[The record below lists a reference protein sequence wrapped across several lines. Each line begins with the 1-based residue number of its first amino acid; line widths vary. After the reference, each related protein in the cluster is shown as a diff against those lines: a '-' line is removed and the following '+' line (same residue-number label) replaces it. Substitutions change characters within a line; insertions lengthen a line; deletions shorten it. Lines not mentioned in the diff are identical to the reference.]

1 MVTTST
7 VLFSITSSL
16 MQRVLSL
23 HSVKISSELAGGF
36 MRTCAADC
44 LSTLLTSQMVG
55 WTWARSETA
64 SLSLKSLSSV
74 PLTAP
79 RLLLTFCLSYI
90 CAVSAASRVL
100 YFCWND
106 SAQTPPHTHTHIF
119 LYVQF
124 YCHVSSHQ
132 PQTLQHMLLF
142 HSPVLLSHQLC
153 LQICE
158 GSSASSQ
165 IHIRTWNKIF
175 SRVV

>member
-1 MVTTST
+1 
-7 VLFSITSSL
+7 

-64 SLSLKSLSSV
+64 TFSLKSLSSV

-90 CAVSAASRVL
+90 CAVSVASRVL

-106 SAQTPPHTHTHIF
+106 SAQTRPHTHNSLCSI
-119 LYVQF
+119 
-124 YCHVSSHQ
+124 
-132 PQTLQHMLLF
+132 
-142 HSPVLLSHQLC
+142 LLSCLESLSTNIAAYVAFSVSGFTESSTLSTNMWRVFC
-153 LQICE
+153 LQSNTCTHLKQDI
-158 GSSASSQ
+158 
-165 IHIRTWNKIF
+165 
-175 SRVV
+175 